1 MTIGIEH
8 TMNQILSP
16 YDLKCCQC
24 TPLHTVPKGTV
35 LYLQGDSSDEFYF
48 VEKGLVGLYHMLE
61 NGKESLVRIYK
72 QGDYFGFR
80 TLFGDGTYH
89 CSARILKKSEIIR
102 ITPQDL
108 DNFFLENPHT
118 VHMLF
123 QILAN
128 ELRDAESRLAK
139 SAYLKSLDRI
149 IDSICFLNKNFPEY
163 NWTNRE
169 IAEYTGCETETAIR
183 ITKELR
189 RKNLL

>member
-1 MTIGIEH
+1 MIT
-8 TMNQILSP
+8 NANILLP
-16 YDLKCCQC
+16 QQLKSCQY
-24 TPLHTVPKGTV
+24 THLHTLPKGTP
-35 LYLQGDSSDEFYF
+35 LYEQGDASHEFYF

-80 TLFGDGTYH
+80 TLLGNGQYH
-89 CSARILKKSEIIR
+89 CTARILQKSEIIR
-102 ITPQDL
+102 ITPQNIDR
-108 DNFFLENPHT
+108 FFAENASA
-118 VHMLF
+118 VQMLF

-128 ELRDAESRLAK
+128 ELKDAENRLAK

-149 IDSICFLNKNFPEY
+149 IDSICFLNENFPEY

-189 RKNLL
+189 RKNLI

>member
-1 MTIGIEH
+1 
-8 TMNQILSP
+8 MNHILSP
-16 YDLKCCQC
+16 YNLKCCQC
-24 TPLHTVPKGTV
+24 TSLHTVPKGTP
-35 LYLQGDSSDEFYF
+35 LYIQGDSSHEFYF

-80 TLFGDGTYH
+80 TLFGDGKYH
-89 CSARILKKSEIIR
+89 CTARILKKSEIIR
-102 ITPQDL
+102 ITHQDL
-108 DNFFLENPHT
+108 DKFFLENPNA
-118 VHMLF
+118 VRMLF
-123 QILAN
+123 QMLSN

-149 IDSICFLNKNFPEY
+149 IDSICFLNENFPEY

>member
-1 MTIGIEH
+1 
-8 TMNQILSP
+8 
-16 YDLKCCQC
+16 
-24 TPLHTVPKGTV
+24 
-35 LYLQGDSSDEFYF
+35 
-48 VEKGLVGLYHMLE
+48 
-61 NGKESLVRIYK
+61 
-72 QGDYFGFR
+72 
-80 TLFGDGTYH
+80 
-89 CSARILKKSEIIR
+89 
-102 ITPQDL
+102 
-108 DNFFLENPHT
+108 
-118 VHMLF
+118 MLF